1 MIFMRRRLNG
11 KVTYAIIAISMIIFF
26 LSIIPS
32 VFDFM
37 ALTPTK
43 AIYKG
48 KWWQFI
54 TFMYV
59 HGGFEHIFLNMFTLL
74 IFGPRIETEMGSFKF
89 FIFYT
94 IAGIFSGIFH
104 ILLSGIS
111 DIPLIG
117 ASGAIFAVLTA
128 FGLMFPKDIIYVNL
142 LLPMPAIIYVILM
155 AILQIV
161 YGLSGAQP
169 GVSNYGHIGG
179 MIAGFVMIK
188 FLRFGE
194 RKIRYFWE

>member
-1 MIFMRRRLNG
+1 MRRRLNG
-11 KVTYAIIAISMIIFF
+11 KVTYTIIAACMIVFF
-26 LSIIPS
+26 LSVIPS
-32 VFDFM
+32 VFYFL
-37 ALTPTK
+37 ALTPTE
-43 AIYKG
+43 AIYNG
-48 KWWQFI
+48 KIWQFF

-89 FIFYT
+89 FIFYS

-104 ILLSGIS
+104 ILLTGVSE
-111 DIPLIG
+111 IPLIG

-128 FGLMFPKDIIYVNL
+128 FGLMFPRDIIYVNL
-142 LLPMPAIIYVILM
+142 LLPMPAIIYVIIIG
-155 AILQIV
+155 ILQVI

-188 FLRFGE
+188 FFRFGR